1 MEKCRTLAEYAQF
14 VAVSREYAAEGRPIQ
29 EALEEAII
37 YCIDHGILSEFLRRH
52 RSEVLGMLLEEFDV
66 EKYERTIKKEG
77 YEEGHADGHAS
88 GLQEGK
94 AADILIL
101 LEQKGTVP
109 ADLRERILSQKD
121 EAVLKQ
127 WLLAAASAMDIENF
141 REKMGAM

>member
-14 VAVSREYAAEGRPIQ
+14 VAVSREYAAEGRLMQ
-29 EALEEAII
+29 EALEEAVE

-88 GLQEGK
+88 GLQEGR
-94 AADILIL
+94 ASDVLTI

-109 ADLRERILSQKD
+109 ADIRESILSQKD
-121 EAVLKQ
+121 ETVLKQ
-127 WLLAAASAMDIENF
+127 WLLAAASARDIESF
-141 REKMGAM
+141 REKMKL